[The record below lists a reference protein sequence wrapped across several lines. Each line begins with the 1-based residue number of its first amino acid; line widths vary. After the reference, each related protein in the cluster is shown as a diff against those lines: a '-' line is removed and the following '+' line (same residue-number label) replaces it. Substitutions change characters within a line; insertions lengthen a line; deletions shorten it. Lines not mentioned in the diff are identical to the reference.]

1 MKMLFSE
8 IKDLMHDYSFD
19 NSELEEFV
27 GYLKDEEIDF
37 TINDYRFINQLDID
51 SVMQEELGQ
60 DDYMLGCFN
69 ANFLADVL
77 EIDQDVIDEMQK
89 VDAYT
94 AIGKLVISLNK
105 LEELQEQYVRWDGYG
120 HHFSHYDGSEEELKF
135 ADGDTPKYHVFR
147 V

>member
-27 GYLKDEEIDF
+27 EYLKDGEVDF
-37 TINDYRFINQLDID
+37 TINDYRFIDQLDID
-51 SVMQEELGQ
+51 TIMEGELGS

-69 ANFLADVL
+69 GWFLADVL
-77 EIDQDVIDEMQK
+77 GIDSDVIEAMQK
-89 VDAYT
+89 AEAYE
-94 AIGKLVISLNK
+94 AIGKLVKSLDK
-105 LEELQEQYVRWDGYG
+105 LTDLQQSYASADGYG

-135 ADGDTPKYHVFR
+135 ADGDTPSYHVFR